1 MKTIIIIQKGDEFHA
16 RTHLKKACKE
26 FDLNYETAR
35 YHISRKGEP
44 CESGDLILRR
54 VELK

>member
-1 MKTIIIIQKGDEFHA
+1 MRTIILIQQGDKFYC

-35 YHISRKGEP
+35 YHIGRKGVP
-44 CESGDLILRR
+44 YESGDLILRR
-54 VELK
+54 VELR